1 MRCSGEKIEAQLDPA
16 AHAVKRQA
24 PGTVFEERELL
35 LDLALVLLLHEER
48 ELLMKERELLLDL
61 ALVLLLLHDLP
72 VQLLTLLAE
81 VLDALDLAVRA
92 LAKCCRV
99 LGCLVQTLV
108 LCSMPFT
115 MCCEVL
121 SFFCKVVLTG
131 PDALDLA
138 VRAKLH
144 LANSEVFP
152 LHLELPASAAKSLPT
167 SGT

>member
-1 MRCSGEKIEAQLDPA
+1 MKYPHYGFLRRGNSTHVDGSPFHFHIRKSRNN
-16 AHAVKRQA
+16 AVV
-24 PGTVFEERELL
+24 GTVS
-35 LDLALVLLLHEER
+35 
-48 ELLMKERELLLDL
+48 KERELLLDL
-61 ALVLLLLHDLP
+61 PLVLLLLHDLP